1 MSLTLTPFR
10 RNSQV
15 VRPTRWSR
23 PNAEHWKPIQ
33 AIATDYVRFR
43 TNKSETHGRDQSK
56 EYGNWVDLVSC
67 RGV

>member
-1 MSLTLTPFR
+1 M
-10 RNSQV
+10 
-15 VRPTRWSR
+15 RPTRWSS

-33 AIATDYVRFR
+33 AIATDYARFR